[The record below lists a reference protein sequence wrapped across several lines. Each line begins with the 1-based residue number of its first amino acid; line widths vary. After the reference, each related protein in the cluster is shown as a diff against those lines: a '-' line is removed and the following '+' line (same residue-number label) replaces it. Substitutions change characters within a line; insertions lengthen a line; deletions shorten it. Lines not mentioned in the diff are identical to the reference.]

1 MVKIFNSNVH
11 IDKLYLHFRGFKRIE
26 NLEPYVNCKSIWL
39 DSNGL
44 EVIEGLE
51 TLVELR
57 CLFLSKNLISKME
70 GFESLVNLTILDLS
84 YNRLTKIENISCCPN
99 LQSLNLSRNA
109 LSDRSSIE
117 HLRECVSLNTLD
129 LTHNQLES
137 EEVLSVFP
145 EIPSLATL
153 SINGNEVTKIQ
164 SFRKKMIH
172 SLPRLGYLDRPVEE
186 LEKLAAEAFMTGGTE
201 AELAARD
208 AYKLRKYEE
217 KRKEQEDFR
226 EWQRKHREE
235 RIAMVKAG
243 HQFITKLTPEEEARR
258 AEQAHQDALK
268 ERAWAN
274 KMLYGGV
281 GDFKLGEG
289 DIEEASPITEIP
301 PVCGGGAAAPVDI
314 DSDAGVPDTV
324 VEASTIALADAD
336 IDTATAIVKEVV
348 LPLAAPSDE
357 ELAEAARLEDEK
369 VRIAAEEAAERL
381 RVAEALRREREE
393 EKERARLV
401 AESMKIY
408 KQQVASG
415 DVGGRSLNRY
425 KKTWD
430 TPFVEPTRSDS
441 VDFVAT
447 TRPVYFTE
455 KMDLELAKLVRECK
469 FDFDAIASRL
479 QSAVS
484 SGEFGMLNQLSANRI
499 TTDECRARWSQLDAE
514 QWSEGNTPA
523 LDVLHKICIN
533 PAVLDKD
540 GMQPSFDAL
549 RTMANGVQPS
559 YLKVPTSFPSTADIG
574 GAIEEDEDETD
585 DSIPVIPL
593 QIPSLAEAVSMFQT
607 LD

>member
-1 MVKIFNSNVH
+1 
-11 IDKLYLHFRGFKRIE
+11 
-26 NLEPYVNCKSIWL
+26 VNCKSIWL

-51 TLVELR
+51 ALVELR

-70 GFESLVNLTILDLS
+70 GFQSLVNLTILDLS
-84 YNRLTKIENISCCPN
+84 YNRLTKIENISCCGN

-109 LSDRSSIE
+109 LSNRSSIE

-129 LTHNQLES
+129 LTHNQIES

-145 EIPSLATL
+145 EIPTLATL

-164 SFRKKMIH
+164 SFRKRMIY
-172 SLPRLGYLDRPVEE
+172 SLPKLGYLDRPIEE

-201 AELAARD
+201 AELAARE
-208 AYKLRKYEE
+208 AYKLRKFEE
-217 KRKEQEDFR
+217 KKKEQADFR

-243 HQFITKLTPEEEARR
+243 HQFITKLTPEEEAHR

-281 GDFKLGEG
+281 GDFRLDEG
-289 DIEEASPITEIP
+289 DIEETSPITEIP
-301 PVCGGGAAAPVDI
+301 SVCGGGGGAAALVMVD
-314 DSDAGVPDTV
+314 DSDACASETV
-324 VEASTIALADAD
+324 VETVTTGLSDTDID
-336 IDTATAIVKEVV
+336 IDTALVEEIF
-348 LPLAAPSDE
+348 LPPAVPSDE
-357 ELAEAARLEDEK
+357 ELAEAAQLEDK
-369 VRIAAEEAAERL
+369 KAKIAAEEAAEKL
-381 RVAEALRREREE
+381 RVAEELRREREE
-393 EKERARLV
+393 EQERARLV
-401 AESMKIY
+401 AESMKMY
-408 KQQVASG
+408 KEQVASG
-415 DVGGRSLNRY
+415 DVGGGVSLNRY

-430 TPFVEPTRSDS
+430 AGFTEPTRPDS
-441 VDFVAT
+441 VDSVAMT
-447 TRPVYFTE
+447 KPVYFTE
-455 KMDLELAKLVRECK
+455 KMDFELAKLVRECK
-469 FDFDAIASRL
+469 FDFDAVASRL
-479 QSAVS
+479 QSAVL

-499 TTDECRARWSQLDAE
+499 TTDQCRARWSQLDAE

-540 GMQPSFDAL
+540 GIQPSFDAL
-549 RTMANGVQPS
+549 RTMANGLQPS

-574 GAIEEDEDETD
+574 GEAEEDEDETD
-585 DSIPVIPL
+585 DSTPVLPM